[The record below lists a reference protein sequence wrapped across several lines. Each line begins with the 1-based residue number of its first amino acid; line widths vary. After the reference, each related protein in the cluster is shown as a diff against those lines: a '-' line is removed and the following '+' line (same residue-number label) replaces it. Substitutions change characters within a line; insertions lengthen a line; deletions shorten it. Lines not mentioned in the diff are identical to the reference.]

1 MNTLDISYFGLA
13 VGLLLMAIPLYAFH
27 YFRVGQ
33 VLSTLIATV
42 RMVVQLSLIGIYL
55 KYLFLWN
62 NLWLNLL
69 WVLVMVVVAA
79 STITSRTRLRFLTIF
94 FPLVSSLLASALV
107 VGLYFLLPVLHLS
120 HPFDARYFIPI
131 MGILMGNML
140 GVNVMGLNT

>member
-107 VGLYFLLPVLHLS
+107 VRL
-120 HPFDARYFIPI
+120 
-131 MGILMGNML
+131 
-140 GVNVMGLNT
+140 

>member
-79 STITSRTRLRFLTIF
+79 STITSRTRLRRTAI
-94 FPLVSSLLASALV
+94 
-107 VGLYFLLPVLHLS
+107 
-120 HPFDARYFIPI
+120 
-131 MGILMGNML
+131 
-140 GVNVMGLNT
+140 